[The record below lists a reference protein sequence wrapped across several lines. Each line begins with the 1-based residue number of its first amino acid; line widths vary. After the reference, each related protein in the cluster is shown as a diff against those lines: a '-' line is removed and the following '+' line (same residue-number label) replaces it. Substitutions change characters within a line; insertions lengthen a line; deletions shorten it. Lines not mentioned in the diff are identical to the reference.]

1 MSLVQ
6 PPSFCLHYGDQL
18 PSKPIMELNPPGT
31 PDYLRK
37 FGPVLETADYSN
49 HTCDPE
55 KVKTYRERL
64 KKARQDELWN
74 YQI

>member
-1 MSLVQ
+1 
-6 PPSFCLHYGDQL
+6 
-18 PSKPIMELNPPGT
+18 MELNPPGT
-31 PDYLRK
+31 PDYLHK

-64 KKARQDELWN
+64 EKARQDELWN